1 MYSYILN
8 TNDEKNSMND
18 IKPKISI
25 GLPAYNAEKFMDK
38 TISSILNQTW
48 RDFELIIS
56 DNASTDKTSE
66 ICKKFERMDSRIK
79 FFKQEKNMGP
89 YWNFNFVLEKAQGE
103 YFVWFATDDEHEN
116 TFLEKN
122 LKILEENKNVVASI
136 SNVEYFGDNI
146 DTIDMKNFFQNIKDK
161 LKYRFDKKTKFI
173 QVFPT
178 NGTFERRA
186 TLYLRMDRS
195 TAFYSLFRS
204 SIIKKCM
211 IITPFASSDLAIILN
226 VLKHGQVNVLNEI
239 LMKKNLGGYSSK
251 GIISYL
257 RNQNTK
263 LFYIIF
269 MNLPFTM
276 WCAKNLGAKIFL
288 KNFDWFIVIN
298 AYGIFLILS
307 DLIQILKNKSEKR
320 DE

>member
-1 MYSYILN
+1 
-8 TNDEKNSMND
+8 MNG

-25 GLPAYNAEKFMDK
+25 GLPAYNAEKLMEK

-48 RDFELIIS
+48 KDFELIIS

-66 ICKKFERMDSRIK
+66 ICKKFEKMDSRIK

-89 YWNFNFVLEKAQGE
+89 YWNFNFVLKKSQGE

-122 LKILEENKNVVASI
+122 LKILEENKNIVASI
-136 SNVEYFGDNI
+136 SNVEYFGSNI
-146 DTIDMKNFFQNIKDK
+146 DTIVKKNFFQNVKDK
-161 LKYRFDKKTKFI
+161 FKYRFDKKTKFI

-186 TLYLRMDRS
+186 SLYLRMDRS
-195 TAFYSLFRS
+195 TAFYSLFRT

-226 VLKHGQVNVLNEI
+226 VLKYGNIFVIDEI

-257 RNQNTK
+257 KNQNTGTVSM
-263 LFYIIF
+263 IF
-269 MNLPFTM
+269 MNLPFTI
-276 WCAKNLGAKIFL
+276 WCARNLGTKIFL
-288 KNFDWFIVIN
+288 KNIDWFVVIN
-298 AYGIFLILS
+298 IYGQYLVLS
-307 DLIQILKNKSEKR
+307 DIIQIMKRKFMKNE
-320 DE
+320 